1 MTREEQ
7 AIALRSI
14 TTSEVFKQTLDSLER
29 EAFDEFM
36 RLPRWRRFAPGIFG
50 AKARSLVAHIDAI
63 RNVRERLNSLA
74 SISAHVPRKVA

>member
-14 TTSEVFKQTLDSLER
+14 TTNEVFKETLDGLER

-36 RLPRWRRFAPGIFG
+36 RLPRWRRFGRQGRALI
-50 AKARSLVAHIDAI
+50 AHIDAV